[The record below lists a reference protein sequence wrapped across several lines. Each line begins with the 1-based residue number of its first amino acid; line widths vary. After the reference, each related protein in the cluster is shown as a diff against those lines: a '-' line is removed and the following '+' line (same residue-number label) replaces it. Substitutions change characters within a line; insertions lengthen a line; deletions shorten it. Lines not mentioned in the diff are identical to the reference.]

1 MATVTKKSIRQE
13 SAAGGGTPYGNNGVN
28 RFALATNSSGVLADS
43 DQTTALI
50 IGDVVRVGVLP
61 AGTYL
66 DDCLALVND
75 VFTASA
81 TAKVGFQYVDG
92 TDSTSVPQDDDY
104 FFAALDLN
112 TLARTRANNTAVRP
126 VKLPKPAYL
135 IVTIAGANLAAA
147 GIVDFLVFGESAGVS

>member
-13 SAAGGGTPYGNNGVN
+13 SSAGGGTPYGNNGVN
-28 RFALATNSSGVLADS
+28 RYALATNSSGVLVDS
-43 DQTTALI
+43 DQSTALV

-81 TAKVGFQYVDG
+81 TAKVGFQYVA
-92 TDSTSVPQDDDY
+92 Q
-104 FFAALDLN
+104 A
-112 TLARTRANNTAVRP
+112 
-126 VKLPKPAYL
+126 
-135 IVTIAGANLAAA
+135 
-147 GIVDFLVFGESAGVS
+147 